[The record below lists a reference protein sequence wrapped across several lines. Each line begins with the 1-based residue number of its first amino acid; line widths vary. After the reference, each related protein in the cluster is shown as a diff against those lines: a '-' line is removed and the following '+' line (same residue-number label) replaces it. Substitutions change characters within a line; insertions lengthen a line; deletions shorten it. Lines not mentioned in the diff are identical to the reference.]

1 MTRRSGR
8 VFWVNQF
15 AVPPDQPGGTRHYD
29 MAGELDRLGHD
40 VRLLASDL
48 SLHERRYSR
57 RRSAWDLR
65 VLSETIGDV
74 RFEWL
79 PAGSY
84 ERNDWRRVASMM
96 VFALAALGRL
106 LVTRRH
112 PGDVVIGSSPHLLG
126 AAGAWAGAR
135 ITRRRFI
142 LEVRDLW
149 PESYTAVAG
158 PGGVQERLLR
168 TLADWLYRQSDHIVI
183 LAEGSRAN
191 VVDHGASVRPD
202 LVHPERGRPRLV
214 PHGGPR
220 GRPEDP
226 LRLRRRPRSGQR
238 PRGRRG
244 RRRRGPAAGL
254 LRHRGRPR
262 RRWTGQGGAAGAGP
276 AHCGPGDLPRPRTQ
290 DRDPWSLRL
299 HGCRSD
305 AAGRYRAVLLWGEP
319 QQAVRLPGGQ
329 PAGGHQRPRLRHRGR
344 RGGRRGIRRSLPTM
358 LAPWPTVSSPWR
370 WPSARMPVA
379 TVLAASTSLPTSTGE
394 RWRPVSTRSS
404 TRPPEGG
411 PLQQATPCNSS
422 SSR

>member
-1 MTRRSGR
+1 MTARSGR

-74 RFEWL
+74 GFEWL

-96 VFALAALGRL
+96 VFAIAALGRL

-158 PGGVQERLLR
+158 SGGAQERLLR
-168 TLADWLYRQSDHIVI
+168 TLADWLYRHSDHIVI

-191 VVDHGASVRPD
+191 VVDHGGPTERISFIPNGVD
-202 LVHPERGRPRLV
+202 LDSFPTVDHEV
-214 PHGGPR
+214 GPR
-220 GRPEDP
+220 IRFVYAGAHGPANGLEVAVDAAAEV
-226 LRLRRRPRSGQR
+226 Q
-238 PRGRRG
+238 RRG
-244 RRRRGPAAGL
+244 CSDIDVVLVGDGPAKAELLERARRTAAPVTFLAPVPKIEIPGLFGSMDAGL
-254 LRHRGRPR
+254 MLLADTELFSYGVSPNKLFDYLAADLPVV
-262 RRWTGQGGAAGAGP
+262 TNVPGFVTEVVEEAGAGFAVAP
-276 AHCGPGDLPRPRTQ
+276 DDACALADGLIAMAEAIRT
-290 DRDPWSLRL
+290 
-299 HGCRSD
+299 D
-305 AAGRYRAVLLWGEP
+305 ASRYRS
-319 QQAVRLPGGQ
+319 
-329 PAGGHQRPRLRHRGR
+329 GR
-344 RGGRRGIRRSLPTM
+344 EYVAAHFDRR
-358 LAPWPTVSSPWR
+358 A
-370 WPSARMPVA
+370 
-379 TVLAASTSLPTSTGE
+379 LAARLDSILDT
-394 RWRPVSTRSS
+394 
-404 TRPPEGG
+404 
-411 PLQQATPCNSS
+411 AA
-422 SSR
+422 